1 MNMSFFV
8 QLFSIISIIIVIIL
22 FFFHRYRMKLRKKL
36 EALVEERTKIIQ
48 EEQATAE
55 KAMLEAE
62 KQREIAHRA
71 NILKT
76 ELLNIVAHDLKS
88 PLITVKMMSKI
99 ILEQVDKDSSLANY
113 AADIFSTAQ
122 RMHNLVNEIL
132 ESATIENGSLLL
144 NKKPV
149 DISQLAELVVMDN
162 RISAQQKEQQIIF
175 TPSEEIL
182 VSADDERLRG
192 AMDNL
197 VSNAIKYS
205 DLRKGIWVTVNRLND
220 TVRFEVR
227 DEGQGLTEEDSRRVF
242 GKFQKLS
249 AQPTAGEPSTGL
261 GLSIVKQLVEMHGGK
276 VWVKSEYGKGS
287 TFVIELPIMK

>member
-1 MNMSFFV
+1 MNMNPLV
-8 QLFSIISIIIVIIL
+8 QLFSIIAIIIVIIL
-22 FFFHRYRMKLRKKL
+22 FFFHRYRMRLRKKL
-36 EALVEERTKIIQ
+36 EALVEERTKKIQ
-48 EEQATAE
+48 VEQATAE

-62 KQREIAHRA
+62 KQREIAERA

-99 ILEQVDKDSSLANY
+99 ILDQVDKDSALANY

-132 ESATIENGSLLL
+132 ESATIENGLLSL

-162 RISAQQKEQQIIF
+162 RISAQQKEQKIIF
-175 TPSEEIL
+175 TPSEAIL
-182 VSADDERLRG
+182 VSADDERLREV
-192 AMDNL
+192 MDNL
-197 VSNAIKYS
+197 INNAIKYS
-205 DLRKGIWVTVNRLND
+205 DLRKGIWVTVSKLD
-220 TVRFEVR
+220 DIARFEVR
-227 DEGQGLTEEDSRRVF
+227 DEGPGLTEEDNRKVF

-249 AQPTAGEPSTGL
+249 AQPTAGEPSAGL
-261 GLSIVKQLVEMHGGK
+261 GLSIVKQLIEMHGGK
-276 VWVKSEYGKGS
+276 VWVKSEFGKGS
-287 TFVIELPIMK
+287 TFVIELPIIK

>member
-1 MNMSFFV
+1 MNMSSFV
-8 QLFSIISIIIVIIL
+8 QLFSIIAIIIVIIL
-22 FFFHRYRMKLRKKL
+22 FFFHRHRVRLRKKL
-36 EALVEERTKIIQ
+36 EALVKERTKKIQ
-48 EEQATAE
+48 EEQATSE

-113 AADIFSTAQ
+113 AADIFSTTQ

-132 ESATIENGSLLL
+132 ESATIENGSLSL

-227 DEGQGLTEEDSRRVF
+227 DEGQGLTEEDSRKVF

-261 GLSIVKQLVEMHGGK
+261 GLSIVKQLIEMHGGK
-276 VWVKSEYGKGS
+276 VWVKSEHGKGS
-287 TFVIELPIMK
+287 TFVIELPILK

>member
-1 MNMSFFV
+1 MNPSV
-8 QLFSIISIIIVIIL
+8 QLFSIIAIIIVIVL
-22 FFFHRYRMKLRKKL
+22 FFFHRYRVRLRKKL
-36 EALVEERTKIIQ
+36 EALIEERTKKIQ

-62 KQREIAHRA
+62 KQREIAERA

-99 ILEQVDKDSSLANY
+99 ILDQVDKDSALANY

-132 ESATIENGSLLL
+132 ESATIENGLLSL

-162 RISAQQKEQQIIF
+162 RISAQQKEQKIIF
-175 TPSEEIL
+175 TPSEAIL
-182 VSADDERLRG
+182 VSADDERLREV
-192 AMDNL
+192 MDNL
-197 VSNAIKYS
+197 INNAIKYS
-205 DLRKGIWVTVNRLND
+205 DLRKGIWVTVSKLD
-220 TVRFEVR
+220 DIARFEVR
-227 DEGQGLTEEDSRRVF
+227 DEGPGLTEEDNRKVF

-249 AQPTAGEPSTGL
+249 AQPTAGEPSAGL
-261 GLSIVKQLVEMHGGK
+261 GLSIVKQLIEMHGGK
-276 VWVKSEYGKGS
+276 VWVKSEFGKGS
-287 TFVIELPIMK
+287 TFVIELPIIK

>member
-1 MNMSFFV
+1 
-8 QLFSIISIIIVIIL
+8 
-22 FFFHRYRMKLRKKL
+22 L
-36 EALVEERTKIIQ
+36 EALIEERTKKIQ

-62 KQREIAHRA
+62 KQREIAERA

-99 ILEQVDKDSSLANY
+99 ILDQVDKDSALANY

-132 ESATIENGSLLL
+132 ESATIENGLLSL

-162 RISAQQKEQQIIF
+162 RISAQQKEQKIIF
-175 TPSEEIL
+175 TPSEAIL
-182 VSADDERLRG
+182 VSADDERLREV
-192 AMDNL
+192 MDNL
-197 VSNAIKYS
+197 INNAIKYS
-205 DLRKGIWVTVNRLND
+205 DLRKGIWVTVSKLD
-220 TVRFEVR
+220 DIARFEVR
-227 DEGQGLTEEDSRRVF
+227 DEGPGLTEEDNRKVF

-249 AQPTAGEPSTGL
+249 AQPTAGEPSAGL
-261 GLSIVKQLVEMHGGK
+261 GLSIVKQLIEMHGGK
-276 VWVKSEYGKGS
+276 VWVKSEFGKGS
-287 TFVIELPIMK
+287 TFVIELPIIK

>member
-1 MNMSFFV
+1 MSFFV